1 LSPIISRA
9 PKIVDERL
17 GKDVPLVMVG
27 GLGAGVFLCGALA
40 QLAIGRLVERIAHS
54 RGGFPLVLEAT
65 AVIALVFSVATA
77 AIAVLVS
84 GVERERTRTV
94 RRRNEQSKR
103 PRLAPGPGVLRGSR
117 GDQKSMSPMPPPG
130 PGIGGLFF
138 GSSATIASV
147 VMSRPA
153 TDAAP

>member
-1 LSPIISRA
+1 MSPIISRA

-84 GVERERTRTV
+84 GVERDRTRTV
-94 RRRNEQSKR
+94 Q
-103 PRLAPGPGVLRGSR
+103 
-117 GDQKSMSPMPPPG
+117 
-130 PGIGGLFF
+130 
-138 GSSATIASV
+138 
-147 VMSRPA
+147 
-153 TDAAP
+153 AAE